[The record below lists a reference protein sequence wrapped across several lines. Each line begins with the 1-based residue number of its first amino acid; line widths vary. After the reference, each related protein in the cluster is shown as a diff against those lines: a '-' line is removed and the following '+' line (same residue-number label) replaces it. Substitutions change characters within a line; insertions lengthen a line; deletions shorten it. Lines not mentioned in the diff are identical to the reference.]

1 MLLTE
6 SGTVYGF
13 GSGSKYQV
21 TPESSEEKIDAPQR
35 LYMKDSIRIAAI
47 FADNDT
53 SYALT
58 RGGDILVWGDKSK
71 SQFGTTDYA
80 GNGFIYSETPTT
92 EKMVTMSAST
102 DTIMTLSE
110 NNQVY
115 GWGNNDYNQ
124 LGMYDAQNATYS
136 TVVNTPT
143 LSTSYNFSPLADGSV
158 WIPSSIS
165 AGQNSYV
172 VYQNGKAR
180 ALGRNSD
187 YGQLGV
193 HDESFNATDGS
204 YSTLYTSDVDGD
216 GILDADGVFLM
227 LHAGDSDPE
236 NDDPSADPPVHT
248 EFKNAK
254 AIATAANGMNGIVY
268 DKYGRMYAWGDNS
281 RGQIGDGTQM
291 SRNYPAAVL
300 LDGGGSYIDFSEATV
315 TRNGIDYD
323 LKMYYDTYVRS
334 DLGSGDIGMLE
345 TAVRTEDKIQIKLS
359 DVFGVNGFTLFG
371 ESTYVPENLEFQVI
385 NTANTTIAGFTNST
399 SGTLN
404 VGTEAGTTYLIAKDS
419 LNNTGVIKLNVI
431 PKETDSTLAAN
442 LSTMPMIA
450 IGDDHTISLKS
461 DGTVWAWGNNSY
473 SQLGTGSQEIYTLLP
488 EQVMKADSSGHP
500 EPLTDIIK
508 IAASGVHNLA
518 LDKDGHVWAWGSGF
532 KGALGNGSKTN
543 QNTRTYAQLINLYN
557 DDDEM
562 YLFGNDKDN
571 NTTFTSRIIDI
582 GASGT
587 GHVYREDSDKQYSYA
602 LDADGNVYGW
612 GLNYNGVIMP
622 QTTNGAVV
630 TRPVNVS
637 SRNIIIKGARKLAPD
652 KIGETMHV
660 LKADG
665 QIISWGDN
673 SDGAYGIGSDPAT
686 TPSRTVL
693 PTKAK
698 AVAAYGGVNN
708 AMAILME
715 GKVVMWGDL
724 RQGQLGNGIDASN
737 QIYDIPVD
745 ATNYEWANAGAFPI
759 GGDISEYVQ
768 VMYDNYG
775 LDANGVDGNLISAGI
790 NGPALGRGDFGGI
803 PNGSSIEVASKVVAG
818 KSDVT
823 GNIKKVILVANA
835 ISSDKLS
842 VITTNNGAVWAYG
855 DNENGLIGDGTK
867 IQRDKDK
874 PSRVGTSYFL
884 LEEFTKSLQVGEVQD
899 LVHPRIA
906 SFNLFSGAEGTPTDD
921 RELVWQTWDNQN
933 NIADIIPG
941 SSTLDKKIKGTGIG
955 TTYVIVSLADDSM
968 TVGAYKVEVRP
979 NDSTYGTTMI
989 DPGDTSYAYPQV
1001 VTGTN
1006 TTYALKPNGTV
1017 WVWGGNEY
1025 GQFGNGNV
1033 YGTELFP
1040 TQIDQSKFG
1049 NQPII
1054 KIAAAGDS
1062 VFAIDANHHVW
1073 AWGRNDKGQLGLG
1086 ETMEKVVTPSL
1097 VHRGDQNVDSTIA
1110 DPDNDPMAPYMHDI
1124 VDVTVGG
1131 IDNDSLFALFLQ
1143 KDGVVYGSGDNNY
1156 NQLGYTKTPGTKT
1169 VPTSYNE
1176 PVKLTN
1182 TVQQFAIGKSAT
1194 AHMLRLDGK
1203 VYSMG
1208 KGTSFEYG
1216 TGNNTDNPLLR
1227 AGTADMDNRAMAVGA
1242 GAENVMALTYNL
1254 DQNNNIDST
1263 VTGSIYVWGANRN
1276 GELDASGTDITLPT
1290 RLPIINRITLFGGG
1304 DAIYAVNNGT
1314 PIMAGVGTDG
1324 QLGLGT
1330 LSAASYT
1337 ITDLSNEARTATGAT
1352 FNNVISMSSSV
1363 GGSHTAFVDV
1373 DGYVWAYGNNSKGQ
1387 IANQTVTENK
1397 MYAEQ
1402 VGSDLIVTLDKSEIL
1417 VKPGQDGQIN
1427 YQARSGFNLYRDITD
1442 TTVDSAIYTSLDT
1455 GTATV
1460 GASTGLVSYANTGKT
1475 YVKFTAQKAG
1485 SADKTLFVHVIALP
1499 DDSAKPADEKYIAY
1513 PQVAAGDNFILALR
1527 ANGDLYAW
1535 GDNTYGQLGLG
1546 LGRVGSVDYKPQRV
1560 IVTIPQYDINGDY
1573 IGESDPVKFTKIAAG
1588 ADFSMAIDS
1597 DGNLYTWG
1605 RNDRGQIGDGTDT
1618 SKDISSSAYATVGN
1632 KEKLVPSPQK
1642 VTSFT
1647 DYGVKMQE
1655 VSAGGS
1661 AGHSYAMALTNTGDV
1676 FAWGHNSTH
1685 QVDNSSNAI
1694 VSTPSYVP
1702 VTRMTS
1708 IAAGNGIVDST
1719 TGDDVATSY
1728 AVQEMGRVL
1737 VWGNNAYG
1745 EAGLGNTTG
1754 LAGKQWIVD
1763 DIQIPERALEV
1774 KAGAGNAFVMTE
1786 NTSGTDYKYY
1796 GWGVNDHAQ
1805 LSHNSPM
1812 TSAGSTSPVELSSS
1826 ISAFANAASISTGD
1840 ATILVQKDGNV
1851 YVSGRNTS
1859 GKLAT
1864 ANNVD
1869 YKVENIEQAAISNV
1883 LDAAVSANGNV
1894 SAFITKDGY
1903 IMTAGNNERGQLGNA
1918 VVNSDDYYTT
1928 TPVQVFTDSIDVDGL
1943 DDNIA
1948 TLGKAGDTKDLTVT
1962 YNEFNAFNKTL
1973 NANFM
1978 YRSTNPAIADVTD
1991 NGNGNITVS
2000 YKSIGSARIVVYGQ
2014 ITKADGQTYD
2024 KYALFDVNV
2033 LPSNAE
2039 PSESVQPMV
2048 VTGNEFTVA
2057 LTSDGHVYSWGD
2069 NSRGQ
2074 GSFNTNKKTIITPT
2088 AVQRSGAML
2097 SDIVSVAVGDNFTL
2111 AATRDGEVW
2120 SWGRNDK
2127 GVGQLGRKL
2136 TSNTSLYTPNKVNDV
2151 AATPSADPTTGL
2163 TLGGV
2168 NTGKVVKVFASGLT
2182 AAALTD
2188 QGTVYVWGDNSYGQ
2202 LGIGHDMLTKYGS
2215 SSSSNIPIRMYGID
2229 NAIDVMITERN
2240 IMIVNRDGTVYVTGN
2255 NEYGVLGNGEIWTGI
2270 HENSG
2275 KNLTIALPVMD
2286 KLDDGS
2292 TAILEG
2298 AANAA
2303 IGKEHAILNLY
2314 QYKADSDGAG
2324 TPAIVNELYAYGR
2337 NDYGVLG
2344 NGTAYREGENKFYS
2358 DNYDD
2363 NGVQLEADKNASGD
2377 WVDAN
2382 GNEAERIVLFPNDKE
2397 KARINKWTKVT
2408 TYEDGVKIVTD
2419 VKEPLENIHSVFA
2432 GDHFSGAVAAGV
2444 LSTLGTG
2451 AVEKNY
2457 VYMWGDNIYDGYETG
2472 VLGNKS
2478 ATNKQYRPRL
2488 VFKDDKTNDY
2498 LETIIQVPAR
2508 LGGSHVAAISSK
2520 GVVYEWGK
2528 NTKYQ
2533 LGDGTQINSVTP
2545 VVVGS
2550 ANMIIRPASITI
2562 SKDNSDTFRLMGM
2575 NMFAVYKEL
2584 QDEVGAFDWR
2594 ILDDSVA
2601 KLTFDERI
2609 PTNAIVSGATEGETR
2624 AVVTHRITGQT
2635 VFGRIIV
2642 TDDVTYAQMQLGK
2655 DFTVALKKDGT
2666 VWVWGDNENGAIGTG
2681 SSQKKLTIPV
2691 RIDEY
2696 YKSISDKNNGVISRF
2711 DDDKEKILKIA
2722 VGEDHV
2728 VAVGRS
2734 GKVYTWGSNAF
2745 GKLGLDAAVS
2755 TVDRPLLLDFDTPTT
2770 PVIVDIAAGTNH
2782 TLAATATG
2790 EVYSWGRNNKGQLG
2804 RKTVTSDYDTS
2815 NYKPQLMQGVGEG
2828 SLTGVIMVA
2837 ATAEA
2842 SGVLLANGTV
2852 WTVGGNSRGELGT
2865 GILPKDAAYNTQ
2877 LERVIDIGEMDDTAT
2892 PPVNIDMSGVTRL
2905 VGKGYN
2911 FGVILTQKKYL
2922 TNADGTPKMV
2932 NQSQA
2937 YSYLKNRQVYI
2948 WGDNTHGQLGT
2959 DNTPRVYGNSDG
2971 NGKYVT
2977 VPVRVVINHTDTT
2990 HWKAEDTSGSAW
3002 DPEYGDDPMSG
3013 KDSDTSEA
3021 NILRNIAN
3029 LSIGYDSET
3038 NETHVLAID
3047 RAHHAYAWG
3056 SNTYNELGTN
3066 TNGDYET
3073 ATAIRALYEK
3083 YDANGDPVITYDT
3096 NGDEVWNDLEIIG
3109 VSAGSTHSAAF
3120 LEDGLVYT
3128 WGHNQEGQL
3137 GNYTINEHSEYAQ
3150 RLPGYVD
3157 EEYIALGEYNIV
3169 LNEVDDETDGIMI
3182 PAAFMRSFSLGD
3194 QIDKDKSM
3202 TLTATVMN
3210 EDIAVASMDLTQPN
3224 TTKYNIPYINIKPQA
3239 FGDTKLIVRYTDN
3252 DDHHNDKIA
3261 VANISVLRQKF
3272 ADGTPD
3278 TTGNY
3283 KVSPMMESGD
3293 GFTVALRANGEVY
3306 TWGKNNKG
3314 QLANGS
3320 QPTERNI
3327 MLKKV
3332 EFAGLADGEYITR
3345 IAAGREHVI
3354 ALASDGSVWAW
3365 GNNNQ
3370 GQLGRLK
3377 SDIDFSTIPV
3387 QVGLINNIDT
3397 LNGLNI
3403 VDVFAG
3409 EYASYLITDGKTDI
3423 KIGDA
3428 SNGQPVKIPLDTQ
3441 RNTYVT
3447 GNANKTYNT
3456 SSKAYEYTGT
3466 GFGDKPQKL
3475 SIVQRVSK
3483 IAGSEVLKTGGTVW
3497 KLPMTSD
3504 AVVFEKRTDI
3514 DTADPDKPY
3523 ILNDIVDISSKSP
3536 AGMHTLAL
3544 NSKGNVLAWGAGT
3557 DGQLATSATEV
3568 LGNSDPAFVLKQT
3581 GTNPD
3586 TFDRLDGIIDIGAGE
3601 NHSVALRLEEIE
3613 DPANPGTTINK
3624 GVVYTWGLNN
3634 HGQLGTDKSTAQ
3646 ANYPIPVAYITSD
3659 PSIIHVDG
3667 GYEMTSTM
3675 ASDGYMW
3682 TFGKD
3687 KDGQLGNV
3695 DVSDSAE
3702 PVLVGKG
3709 ELTVTPTEISIMKGS
3724 TQPAGLTIAASSSF
3738 NLFDDAVSGGAGTV
3752 TYTSLDPNIFTVDG
3766 TPTPDTITGVNV
3778 GKALLKVYNGLT
3790 AYVTVT
3796 VKNTTG
3802 DNYTPMVAAGQ
3813 QHTVVLKANGEV
3825 YTWGDNT
3832 SGQLGRSDTD
3842 EIGQVVFPG
3851 GDLLNFVAAS
3861 ATASYAISDTDGRV
3875 YAWGNNDYK
3884 QLGSQTKTSL
3894 NDILVI
3900 QKPGGGNLTDIKEIS
3915 TEGDSVLLLDKNG
3928 KVYTLGQRFGLN
3940 SYNIAEIKQTL
3951 PGVMQIS
3958 GMYART
3964 QAGTVW
3970 HVESDGSVQKVVIKD
3985 ENGSDVSIIKIA
3997 AGVSHLLALDEDGN
4011 VWVVGSNADKQLGE
4025 LDTDKSYTQ
4034 GHKIEDL
4041 TDVYDIAAGA
4051 NTSYA
4056 LKKDATDGT
4065 TQLYSWGLND
4075 HGQLGYTN
4083 STSPIV
4089 RSQSAPQNILGISAG
4104 FDNVFTVD
4112 TDGRVWG
4119 SGLNSDRQLAN
4130 GESEDSYKFVICG
4143 DSQIIIEKLRSDNS
4157 VESTGYGTIYFVQ
4170 GEATKRLRAKYKGFN
4185 VFTQTDADYS
4195 DYDFTFEAS
4204 DPTLLTLT
4212 PHLDALSNPIKGY
4225 ADADASSYTGTLYV
4239 RVYENT
4245 MLNKTSF
4252 AKVVVLPDTTQNNVT
4267 EHSDKFLPKAVAG
4280 GNHVTTLRYDGS
4292 IHSYGVNEHGQLGT
4306 GDTVSIDVPTAA
4318 NVPATAHFVSVDAG
4332 EDHSI
4337 ALDTN
4342 GKIWVTG
4349 NNDRGQ
4355 LGQDMTTVTELHD
4368 YTQFTTEI
4376 PEKVVQVIAGDGVS
4390 FAITEDGEV
4399 YAWGDNSRGQLGL
4412 DTIGTIDEPTKLRL
4426 KDVREV
4432 SSLTDH
4438 TLFLQMNGTIFAAG
4452 ANDNKGLGIS
4462 GASAD
4467 VSTPTKISG
4476 SVPNTVGVSAGG
4488 DFSLLLSY
4496 GGTVS
4501 SFGENRAGQLGNQ
4514 STKASS
4520 SIETVIIS
4528 GSAGSQPIVEISAG
4542 QDHALAVG
4550 RDNELYVWG
4559 NNKYGQLGLGGTSD
4573 SSIILRDSA
4582 VNNPTYLSDVYMM
4595 GVSAGKS
4602 HSVIANKEGVVY
4614 GFGDYLQGAD
4624 ETTYGL
4630 ASVETRSDT
4639 PVMIGG
4645 NRLFAGD
4652 NEVTIHSSDTDV
4664 ELKVITGDEFNLLT
4678 DYVSSNYEVTV
4689 KSINEDI
4696 ATAYIDASG
4705 KVRVNGGMTTGLTH
4719 VIVTSRNKTYNNIT
4733 TTVYFV
4739 TNIDDDTSEKS
4750 SIVAPMTASG
4760 REHTV
4765 VLKQDGTVW
4774 TFGNNR
4780 YGQLGN
4786 SMTYEHLTNEDK
4798 NIPQQVE
4805 FNDLDSDEYIVSVYA
4820 GEYHSAALTSKGN
4833 VYTWGSNERG
4843 QLGINVDPSIINVQ
4857 STPIR
4862 VTGLGKIVKMGL
4874 GNNHSFALTDSGIV
4888 YTWGDNERGQ
4898 LGVGIS
4904 KDVLPYSP
4912 KPMVVKSVNK
4922 VVDISHGSGNN
4933 TVFAIKYD
4941 GTLWGWG
4948 QNDAFQIENVDVAI
4962 YTEPKLIELVSQDGL
4977 TNYTNNVVRLYTG
4990 QYHSAALV
4998 VKADYNTVSGNYSY
5012 TSDIITWGQNTY
5024 GQLGRTTTTDL
5035 DEIYPDV
5042 VDKSNLS
5049 GGSDYIVDVATG
5061 AVHNILMLADQRVA
5075 TWGDGSQGRLGL
5087 EESLLGLSGTGKN
5100 VDLPTIVKVDDLK
5113 FDATGAVSYDT
5124 NGDPEYTEED
5134 LKALTISVGGAFS
5147 LVGRSVKNNADP
5159 AADTYMTDYELSRNG
5174 LLYGFGAI
5182 DRGQLA
5188 TASYASNVADGV
5200 YKPIIILGGEAG
5212 IKPKHSVLYV
5222 GGERQ
5227 MKVSLPKFYLT
5238 EAENAS
5244 SDKYTTSI
5252 FDNDS
5257 DDTRDVITFNSST
5270 NRVLGE
5276 NTGEAVLNVF
5286 DLDYNDSAILVKL
5299 QATFEVKDPEG
5310 KNIEDLFYDNKN
5322 AENNIFNGEA
5332 ADGNWFLNSGYFDSG
5347 EYSWTTVP
5355 TGATTSTQVLTL
5367 VDPLT
5372 QIYSVFIEQ
5381 NETDG
5386 LGNLTI
5392 HPNKVT
5398 NTTIRLRHAETG
5410 LIYDVASGNAEMGT
5424 DTDGKPTFTAKNIP
5438 VNEVE
5443 LYYFDFTTTN
5453 PSDGSVTTTS
5463 TKVAVIAK
5471 PTKLEVKELT
5481 VFPLYN
5487 DADLVSPTQQPH
5499 AAAMGVSYKPVAV
5512 MLPDGSDVDYYYYI
5526 ASDKDISGNSLVGA
5540 TIYMSGNKY
5549 ASVSIKGSTPNADHD
5564 GYYHPSYI
5572 DEIKVPV
5579 DGNGNK
5585 TIIPLTITPLDG
5597 SAGKTYPLHI
5607 ITYSYAMGIDN
5618 ITVTDKK
5625 NAANTYTAIKTDEN
5639 TYQVVIPA
5647 TIDLVDISTLASFS
5661 QAYVGYL
5668 ASGDAKYGIN
5678 NAQTFTIND
5687 RPAVFKDVIL
5697 GPGEE
5702 VPVFQQK
5709 INISDNKLYT
5719 LNIIR
5724 ISEENNPYVAV
5735 NYVHIEPTG
5744 DGNLY
5749 EAAVGETDTT
5759 AKLLVSTILAGGSV
5773 KIGDNPATLSIS
5785 DVVHTLNT
5793 DPDTGYEDVPFII
5806 YPPSSSSALPQQ
5818 KTIRLYRESADPRL
5832 KKITVDV
5839 YASTDTARAAA
5850 PIESVEAYYDTKYQR
5865 YVAFIDDYDPSTPMP
5880 VTVNAWTT
5888 NDTAWADIDRTATTR
5903 RRIRRQ

>member
-1 MLLTE
+1 MQGKYHTVAIVPASATATTSGTVYTWGRNDKGQLGNGTTNDSWTRVEVKTDKNESIRNAVAVAAAGNFSMALTSDGYVYAWGENNFGQLGDGTTTNRTKAVLVKGPTGDGAAETGKAHQSGIGYLSNIKKIAVSYAPSSNTNETYATAYAVERPDTDGLYTNGHMYSWGSNHCGQLANATYYDSLYPVMQSDLEDVISVSAGIGFAVARKSNGNLFAWGTNTSGQLGNSTYDEQLVPIAVGADAKLVMQEAKIVQASATPIAAADTTAYSAMTAKTEYTTTNLLGRTITLTNDADGYVEQFIINKDKIIDDLRFYLYIEKTEAPEYFKVEDVYVEVADPDLFDVYDNWIVTPTGAVNKKYAVTTLTVQDRTRNIAQTFTLEFKASATTADPLSKTIEASPMVASNSNNSIALMSDGTVWTWGDNTYGQLGNDSTSETFTPVQVRDPDTTEYLTGISKVAQGARHSVALAADGHVYTWGDNRHGQLGNGDMTDDKKLKPVKVVTVPATDTEPAVALENVIDIAAGDDFTVALDASGNVWVFGNNADNMLGVYVESGETITDIATDINVARRVMTERNNTNTYLSGIVQIAAGSRHILALTEDGDVWAWGDNTYGQLGEGTYSATSQGVNYRTAPVAVDIHDVEKIYAGYNNSAAIKMDSTAWAWGDNSHGQVGDNKSAAVVPIPVQVLYRQAHTDAETGNVTYTNEKLNKVSQIAIGKDHMNALTQYSNKVLTWGRNLNKTVVPEDPDNPVDKSGIDSENNVAVELLNDITTGDAVDDVIMVTAGGEGDVYTTVILRSTGDVYALGNNTAGQIGDGTKINRDVPVLVGIGRATNNVLLYDATIQREDPASIGNYIVDETYSEASGHPLPYEVNLLHTQILDIDENALRIEIDPGFNLITGAYKIQGSAGDFTYKSLDDSVAYSDPTDTHVIKPTRYTDDAYLGATYIVVEHTPTGAKGIVRINVLPLDLQEASAKPSTSVKHTSKVYPQVAVGGHGKEGSTLSDTVMAGVTDEGELYLWGDNTYSQLGKDFDRSIAPYKTSPVKEDISEVKKVAIGDGFVIAITANGEAFAWGRNDKGQLGIGNNTTLPTLDEDDNVSLPIIIQGIPERIIDVAAGRSHALLLTE

-2609 PTNAIVSGATEGETR
+2609 PTNAIVLGATEGETR

-3423 KIGDA
+3423 KIGAA

-3766 TPTPDTITGVNV
+3766 VPTVDTITGVNA

-3851 GDLLNFVAAS
+3851 GDLINFVAAS

-4267 EHSDKFLPKAVAG
+4267 EHSDKFLPKMLQRSVM
-4280 GNHVTTLRYDGS
+4280 
-4292 IHSYGVNEHGQLGT
+4292 
-4306 GDTVSIDVPTAA
+4306 TVL
-4318 NVPATAHFVSVDAG
+4318 
-4332 EDHSI
+4332 SI
-4337 ALDTN
+4337 A
-4342 GKIWVTG
+4342 
-4349 NNDRGQ
+4349 
-4355 LGQDMTTVTELHD
+4355 
-4368 YTQFTTEI
+4368 
-4376 PEKVVQVIAGDGVS
+4376 
-4390 FAITEDGEV
+4390 
-4399 YAWGDNSRGQLGL
+4399 
-4412 DTIGTIDEPTKLRL
+4412 
-4426 KDVREV
+4426 
-4432 SSLTDH
+4432 
-4438 TLFLQMNGTIFAAG
+4438 
-4452 ANDNKGLGIS
+4452 
-4462 GASAD
+4462 
-4467 VSTPTKISG
+4467 
-4476 SVPNTVGVSAGG
+4476 
-4488 DFSLLLSY
+4488 
-4496 GGTVS
+4496 
-4501 SFGENRAGQLGNQ
+4501 
-4514 STKASS
+4514 
-4520 SIETVIIS
+4520 
-4528 GSAGSQPIVEISAG
+4528 
-4542 QDHALAVG
+4542 
-4550 RDNELYVWG
+4550 
-4559 NNKYGQLGLGGTSD
+4559 
-4573 SSIILRDSA
+4573 
-4582 VNNPTYLSDVYMM
+4582 
-4595 GVSAGKS
+4595 
-4602 HSVIANKEGVVY
+4602 
-4614 GFGDYLQGAD
+4614 
-4624 ETTYGL
+4624 
-4630 ASVETRSDT
+4630 
-4639 PVMIGG
+4639 
-4645 NRLFAGD
+4645 
-4652 NEVTIHSSDTDV
+4652 
-4664 ELKVITGDEFNLLT
+4664 
-4678 DYVSSNYEVTV
+4678 
-4689 KSINEDI
+4689 
-4696 ATAYIDASG
+4696 
-4705 KVRVNGGMTTGLTH
+4705 
-4719 VIVTSRNKTYNNIT
+4719 
-4733 TTVYFV
+4733 
-4739 TNIDDDTSEKS
+4739 
-4750 SIVAPMTASG
+4750 
-4760 REHTV
+4760 
-4765 VLKQDGTVW
+4765 
-4774 TFGNNR
+4774 
-4780 YGQLGN
+4780 
-4786 SMTYEHLTNEDK
+4786 
-4798 NIPQQVE
+4798 
-4805 FNDLDSDEYIVSVYA
+4805 
-4820 GEYHSAALTSKGN
+4820 
-4833 VYTWGSNERG
+4833 
-4843 QLGINVDPSIINVQ
+4843 
-4857 STPIR
+4857 
-4862 VTGLGKIVKMGL
+4862 
-4874 GNNHSFALTDSGIV
+4874 
-4888 YTWGDNERGQ
+4888 
-4898 LGVGIS
+4898 
-4904 KDVLPYSP
+4904 
-4912 KPMVVKSVNK
+4912 MV
-4922 VVDISHGSGNN
+4922 
-4933 TVFAIKYD
+4933 
-4941 GTLWGWG
+4941 
-4948 QNDAFQIENVDVAI
+4948 
-4962 YTEPKLIELVSQDGL
+4962 
-4977 TNYTNNVVRLYTG
+4977 
-4990 QYHSAALV
+4990 
-4998 VKADYNTVSGNYSY
+4998 
-5012 TSDIITWGQNTY
+5012 
-5024 GQLGRTTTTDL
+5024 
-5035 DEIYPDV
+5035 
-5042 VDKSNLS
+5042 
-5049 GGSDYIVDVATG
+5049 
-5061 AVHNILMLADQRVA
+5061 
-5075 TWGDGSQGRLGL
+5075 
-5087 EESLLGLSGTGKN
+5087 
-5100 VDLPTIVKVDDLK
+5100 
-5113 FDATGAVSYDT
+5113 
-5124 NGDPEYTEED
+5124 
-5134 LKALTISVGGAFS
+5134 
-5147 LVGRSVKNNADP
+5147 
-5159 AADTYMTDYELSRNG
+5159 
-5174 LLYGFGAI
+5174 
-5182 DRGQLA
+5182 
-5188 TASYASNVADGV
+5188 
-5200 YKPIIILGGEAG
+5200 
-5212 IKPKHSVLYV
+5212 
-5222 GGERQ
+5222 
-5227 MKVSLPKFYLT
+5227 
-5238 EAENAS
+5238 
-5244 SDKYTTSI
+5244 
-5252 FDNDS
+5252 
-5257 DDTRDVITFNSST
+5257 
-5270 NRVLGE
+5270 
-5276 NTGEAVLNVF
+5276 
-5286 DLDYNDSAILVKL
+5286 
-5299 QATFEVKDPEG
+5299 
-5310 KNIEDLFYDNKN
+5310 
-5322 AENNIFNGEA
+5322 
-5332 ADGNWFLNSGYFDSG
+5332 
-5347 EYSWTTVP
+5347 
-5355 TGATTSTQVLTL
+5355 
-5367 VDPLT
+5367 
-5372 QIYSVFIEQ
+5372 
-5381 NETDG
+5381 
-5386 LGNLTI
+5386 
-5392 HPNKVT
+5392 
-5398 NTTIRLRHAETG
+5398 
-5410 LIYDVASGNAEMGT
+5410 
-5424 DTDGKPTFTAKNIP
+5424 
-5438 VNEVE
+5438 
-5443 LYYFDFTTTN
+5443 
-5453 PSDGSVTTTS
+5453 
-5463 TKVAVIAK
+5463 
-5471 PTKLEVKELT
+5471 
-5481 VFPLYN
+5481 
-5487 DADLVSPTQQPH
+5487 
-5499 AAAMGVSYKPVAV
+5499 
-5512 MLPDGSDVDYYYYI
+5512 
-5526 ASDKDISGNSLVGA
+5526 
-5540 TIYMSGNKY
+5540 
-5549 ASVSIKGSTPNADHD
+5549 
-5564 GYYHPSYI
+5564 
-5572 DEIKVPV
+5572 
-5579 DGNGNK
+5579 
-5585 TIIPLTITPLDG
+5585 
-5597 SAGKTYPLHI
+5597 
-5607 ITYSYAMGIDN
+5607 
-5618 ITVTDKK
+5618 
-5625 NAANTYTAIKTDEN
+5625 
-5639 TYQVVIPA
+5639 
-5647 TIDLVDISTLASFS
+5647 
-5661 QAYVGYL
+5661 
-5668 ASGDAKYGIN
+5668 
-5678 NAQTFTIND
+5678 
-5687 RPAVFKDVIL
+5687 
-5697 GPGEE
+5697 
-5702 VPVFQQK
+5702 
-5709 INISDNKLYT
+5709 
-5719 LNIIR
+5719 
-5724 ISEENNPYVAV
+5724 
-5735 NYVHIEPTG
+5735 
-5744 DGNLY
+5744 
-5749 EAAVGETDTT
+5749 
-5759 AKLLVSTILAGGSV
+5759 
-5773 KIGDNPATLSIS
+5773 
-5785 DVVHTLNT
+5785 
-5793 DPDTGYEDVPFII
+5793 
-5806 YPPSSSSALPQQ
+5806 
-5818 KTIRLYRESADPRL
+5818 
-5832 KKITVDV
+5832 
-5839 YASTDTARAAA
+5839 
-5850 PIESVEAYYDTKYQR
+5850 
-5865 YVAFIDDYDPSTPMP
+5865 
-5880 VTVNAWTT
+5880 
-5888 NDTAWADIDRTATTR
+5888 
-5903 RRIRRQ
+5903 